1 MQCFPQFGEDFHPD
15 KVARKWLTLVQGYKK
30 VKDHNASTGRGPGR
44 FQFLKEMEELL
55 GGHHDVDPPVLA
67 GDGHGVVVRRP
78 DALRRKNSAPTP
90 VSEDRAPPAVPSTS
104 TASSTPPTRA
114 PSPVWSTSSISPSP
128 NALSSTPV
136 PNETPRP
143 RKRPTKQ
150 DELVSYLQLSDVERA
165 DALKRQEDFMKD
177 TLREM
182 REGWW
187 TRCEVIILSIKVQC
201 F

>member
-1 MQCFPQFGEDFHPD
+1 MAAKLSTQFGEDFHPD

-30 VKDHNASTGRGPGR
+30 
-44 FQFLKEMEELL
+44 FLKEMEELL

-78 DALRRKNSAPTP
+78 DALSRSNSAPTP

-104 TASSTPPTRA
+104 TASSTPLTRA
-114 PSPVWSTSSISPSP
+114 PSPVWSTSSSSPSP
-128 NALSSTPV
+128 NASSSTPV

-143 RKRPTKQ
+143 RERPTKQ
-150 DELVSYLQLSDVERA
+150 DELVAYLQSSDEERA

-177 TLREM
+177 TLRELLTQF
-182 REGWW
+182 
-187 TRCEVIILSIKVQC
+187 TRMVDKM
-201 F
+201 

>member
-1 MQCFPQFGEDFHPD
+1 MRLGKKTKKLLWEEMAAKLSTQFGEDFHPD

-44 FQFLKEMEELL
+44 FQFFKEMEELL

-78 DALRRKNSAPTP
+78 DALM
-90 VSEDRAPPAVPSTS
+90 
-104 TASSTPPTRA
+104 
-114 PSPVWSTSSISPSP
+114 
-128 NALSSTPV
+128 

-143 RKRPTKQ
+143 RKPPTKQ
-150 DELVSYLQLSDVERA
+150 DEMVAYLQSSDQERA

-182 REGWW
+182 REDRRELLTQF
-187 TRCEVIILSIKVQC
+187 TRMVDKM
-201 F
+201 